1 MTTLYFALV
10 LYILKENNDSYIDT
24 CFQIYLN
31 SDAKN
36 NIIYIITIFKIFV
49 INNFFFYL
57 IYKSPINL
65 LKNISILFSIN
76 I

>member
-49 INNFFFYL
+49 INNFF
-57 IYKSPINL
+57 
-65 LKNISILFSIN
+65 SILFIN
-76 I
+76 LQ

>member
-1 MTTLYFALV
+1 MITLYFALV

-36 NIIYIITIFKIFV
+36 NIIYITTIFKIFV
-49 INNFFFYL
+49 INNFF
-57 IYKSPINL
+57 
-65 LKNISILFSIN
+65 SILFIN
-76 I
+76 LQ

>member
-10 LYILKENNDSYIDT
+10 LYILKENNDSYIDK
-24 CFQIYLN
+24 CLQIYLN

-49 INNFFFYL
+49 INNFF
-57 IYKSPINL
+57 
-65 LKNISILFSIN
+65 SILFIN
-76 I
+76 LQ

>member
-1 MTTLYFALV
+1 MTTLYFALI

-49 INNFFFYL
+49 INNFF
-57 IYKSPINL
+57 
-65 LKNISILFSIN
+65 SILFIN
-76 I
+76 LQ

>member
-36 NIIYIITIFKIFV
+36 NILYILLL
-49 INNFFFYL
+49 YL
-57 IYKSPINL
+57 RYS
-65 LKNISILFSIN
+65 
-76 I
+76 